1 MLQIIVRCTIL
12 ICQMRVVK
20 RYSNRRLYDT
30 ESSRTITQA
39 DLSKMVKKGIELKV
53 IDSQTGKDITLS
65 VLGRLMLFETT
76 HWRDHKGSQE
86 LLKAIIS
93 TGGENPMSI
102 LKNTI
107 LASLGALQVTKEKAS
122 KIIDELIKKGELDR
136 SERKKAIM
144 ELLKK
149 ADKSTAD
156 FRKKVSTEASK
167 VQKDVSTFV
176 QDMKLAKQSDFK
188 TLERKVDKISKQL
201 NKIETALA
209 GLSK

>member
-1 MLQIIVRCTIL
+1 MI
-12 ICQMRVVK
+12 RVIK

-30 ESSRTITQA
+30 ESSRTITQS
-39 DLSKMVKKGIELKV
+39 DLSKMVKERIELKV
-53 IDSQTGKDITLS
+53 IDSQTGKDITVP

-76 HWRDHKGSQE
+76 HWSDHQGSQE
-86 LLKAIIS
+86 LFKAIIL
-93 TGGENPMSI
+93 TGGKYQMSI

-107 LASLGALQVTKEKAS
+107 LASLGALQVTKEKATR
-122 KIIDELIKKGELDR
+122 IIDELIKKGELDS

-156 FRKKVSTEASK
+156 FRKKVSTEAAK

-176 QDMKLAKQSDFK
+176 NDMKLSKQSDFK
-188 TLERKVDKISKQL
+188 RLEAKVDKIGKQL
-201 NKIETALA
+201 KKIETALA

>member
-1 MLQIIVRCTIL
+1 MI
-12 ICQMRVVK
+12 RVIK

-30 ESSRTITQA
+30 ESSRTITQS
-39 DLSKMVKKGIELKV
+39 DLSKMVKERIELKV
-53 IDSQTGKDITLS
+53 IDSQTGKDITVP

-76 HWRDHKGSQE
+76 HWNDHQGSQE
-86 LLKAIIS
+86 LFKAIIL
-93 TGGENPMSI
+93 TGGKYQMSI

-107 LASLGALQVTKEKAS
+107 LASFGALQVTKEKATR
-122 KIIDELIKKGELDR
+122 IIDELIKKGELDS

-156 FRKKVSTEASK
+156 FRKKVSTEAAK

-176 QDMKLAKQSDFK
+176 NDMKLSKQSDFK
-188 TLERKVDKISKQL
+188 RLEAKVDKIGKQL
-201 NKIETALA
+201 KKIESALA
-209 GLSK
+209 KLS